1 MLHKKLYLVMMFLL
15 LLIIG
20 IGGFASATG
29 IVIEGASAIWE
40 KSPQYPSELL
50 TVATK
55 VQPRIVAEYA
65 STLFEQNIDY
75 PERLLDVARGV
86 PGRIVVEYASSI
98 AQFDLFTP

>member
-1 MLHKKLYLVMMFLL
+1 MLNKKLYLMTMLL
-15 LLIIG
+15 FLLIIG
-20 IGGFASATG
+20 IGGIASATG

-40 KSPQYPSELL
+40 KSPKYPSELL

-65 STLFEQNIDY
+65 STLFEQNTDY
-75 PERLLDVARGV
+75 PERLLDVAKDV

-98 AQFDLFTP
+98 AQFDLLAP